1 MTDKDGTLNIP
12 GALIVLAIVI
22 AVILIAGV

>member
-1 MTDKDGTLNIP
+1 MTNSDGTLNLA
-12 GALIVLAIVI
+12 GALFVLAIVI